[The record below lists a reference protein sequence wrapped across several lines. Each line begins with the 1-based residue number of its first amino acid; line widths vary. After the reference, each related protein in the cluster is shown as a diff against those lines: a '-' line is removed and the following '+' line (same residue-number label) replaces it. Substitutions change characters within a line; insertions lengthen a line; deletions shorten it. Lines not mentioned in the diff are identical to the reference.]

1 MAVDDQL
8 ATRQHISHISD
19 GERGHGP
26 GQSED
31 RGKQIVRNQFQDEEN
46 IAGGQT
52 QEIFRQCLGSTV
64 QLLKV

>member
-31 RGKQIVRNQFQDEEN
+31 RGKQIVRNQF
-46 IAGGQT
+46 
-52 QEIFRQCLGSTV
+52 
-64 QLLKV
+64 